1 MMKWDPTLREFSKTR
16 LEPENEFGKFAV
28 AVKKL
33 VYSQKLFL
41 FFRGSNLNSY
51 KGAFTGK
58 RVSLGDEEGFQI
70 PCKLHFTE

>member
-41 FFRGSNLNSY
+41 FFRGSN
-51 KGAFTGK
+51 
-58 RVSLGDEEGFQI
+58 
-70 PCKLHFTE
+70 